1 LFKTPVSIKGDAS
14 NAGSTQMFAFCQMD
28 VLKIV
33 GVQINADGE
42 IERRYVTQIC

>member
-1 LFKTPVSIKGDAS
+1 
-14 NAGSTQMFAFCQMD
+14 MD

-42 IERRYVTQIC
+42 IERRYVTQICWW